1 MSDSETYSSD
11 ESDSDE
17 EVEKKVLPIV
27 RNKMEYDDDEE
38 EEEEEKDDDDDE
50 YAEKKKD
57 DVSKIIG
64 IDSDDD
70 FDEDDEDEDD
80 EDEDEDDEEKTLKKT
95 SKKQKRKGLEKE
107 KDSGNIQNI
116 PPILFGSDDEE
127 EDEEED
133 DEHYLQKFD
142 ISVNKN
148 YVNEFHPECV
158 SHNFDEIAKLS
169 NIVRDDNGN
178 IIDPF
183 HKTIPFLTK
192 YERARVLGQRA
203 KQIETG
209 SKPLVKVPDNIIDG
223 YLIADLELEQKKIPF
238 IIRRPLPNG
247 ASEYWRLVD
256 LQVIAF

>member
-11 ESDSDE
+11 ESDSDD
-17 EVEKKVLPIV
+17 EVINKKALPIV
-27 RNKMEYDDDEE
+27 RNKMDYDDDEDD
-38 EEEEEKDDDDDE
+38 EEEKEEENSDDE
-50 YAEKKKD
+50 YAEKKKE
-57 DVSKIIG
+57 DVNKI
-64 IDSDDD
+64 IDSDEEY
-70 FDEDDEDEDD
+70 DEDDDE
-80 EDEDEDDEEKTLKKT
+80 EDEDEEDEDEEKIKTKKNQ
-95 SKKQKRKGLEKE
+95 KQRKEPLQT
-107 KDSGNIQNI
+107 IQ
-116 PPILFGSDDEE
+116 PILFGSDDDYDE
-127 EDEEED
+127 EDEED
-133 DEHYLQKFD
+133 DEQYLQKFD